1 VIHRA
6 LLTAVLL
13 SLVVLAQV
21 GPALS
26 QEPVEEPV
34 GPPPVAIVNGVEIS
48 GDDWVSYLKAYHGS
62 NGMRALIEEQLIDQ
76 EAAKLGLSITD
87 AELDARIVRLKTD
100 YPDDGAFRADLQQRG
115 ISLNAL
121 KRQLKTDMLLDK
133 IVEQQGAVTDEE
145 VHAYYEAHPS
155 EFSTPERVK
164 LHVITTDTIQ
174 KCYLAAERLA
184 HEEFAIVAADPSVD
198 EHAANGGFWGE
209 LTREEIQPEAVQVKA
224 FLLEPGATSEP
235 LEVEGKYYVVRVEE
249 KTGGTM
255 LSEIEVAPQIKE
267 QLLAQKGISTAAV
280 RRGIVRRA
288 DVTIKASGLAHL
300 TRELRDMGERQVV
313 VDGQPVPLSQPPIV
327 EKRLLVPGNVFAEA
341 LGASYEWFSTT
352 QTVRIIR
359 GETTI
364 LIGTNSTVAIV
375 NEARENVEQPA
386 VERNG
391 TVYVPARWVT
401 EKLGGSVYWSQAD
414 YTLYVKSVKEE
425 EPEETV
431 VPVESP

>member
-1 VIHRA
+1 MIRRV
-6 LLTAVLL
+6 LLAAVLL
-13 SLVVLAQV
+13 PLVILAPTV
-21 GPALS
+21 TALT
-26 QEPVEEPV
+26 QEPVEEPT
-34 GPPPVAIVNGVEIS
+34 GPPPVAIVNGAEIS

-62 NGMRALIEEQLIDQ
+62 DGLTALIEEQLIAQ
-76 EAAKLGLSITD
+76 EATKLGLSVTD

-100 YPDDGAFRADLQQRG
+100 YPSEGAFRADLQQRG

-121 KRQLKTDMLLDK
+121 KRQLRTDMLLDK

-164 LHVITTDTIQ
+164 LHVITTDTIE

-184 HEEFAIVAADPSVD
+184 HEEFAIVAADLSVD

-235 LEVEGKYYVVRVEE
+235 LEVEGQYYVLQVEE

-255 LSEIEVAPQIKE
+255 LSETEVAPKIKE
-267 QLLAQKGISTAAV
+267 RLLAQKGISKEAI

-288 DVTIKASGLAHL
+288 DIAIKASGFAHL
-300 TRELRDMGERQVV
+300 TRELRDMSERQVV
-313 VDGQPVPLSQPPIV
+313 VDGQPLPLSQPPIV
-327 EKRLLVPGNVFAEA
+327 EKRLLLPGRPFAEA

-352 QTVRIIR
+352 NTVRIIR

-364 LIGTNSTVAIV
+364 LIGTNSPIAIV

-391 TVYVPARWVT
+391 TVYIPARWVT
-401 EKLGGSVYWSQAD
+401 EQLGGSVHWLPAD